1 MLTYSENSYLPTFI
15 FLTLAHRQNCIL
27 EITFLLLNIN
37 FLPFIFKLFHYT
49 LFDTL
54 SYNNNARD
62 AFKNIEA
69 LI

>member
-1 MLTYSENSYLPTFI
+1 ML
-15 FLTLAHRQNCIL
+15 
-27 EITFLLLNIN
+27 N

-62 AFKNIEA
+62 ALWKYWGFDVNNVYQQVQEA
-69 LI
+69 